1 VLTRA
6 QKETQVAELREKL
19 QRATS
24 VLVADYRGL
33 DVKAVSEL
41 RGKLKTEGEG
51 QFEYQV
57 TKNTLLRLAVE
68 GTDVASLGSSFEGPT
83 AIAIS
88 FGEPVGLAKLLVDY
102 AKEHEAFEL
111 KAGWL
116 EGRAIDTDEIA
127 TLARLPSL
135 EVLRGQLAGLVQA
148 PARQLAQLAQAPA
161 AQLARVMEARRRKL
175 EEDGGS

>member
-1 VLTRA
+1 MA
-6 QKETQVAELREKL
+6 K
-19 QRATS
+19 S
-24 VLVADYRGL
+24 LVG
-33 DVKAVSEL
+33 
-41 RGKLKTEGEG
+41 
-51 QFEYQV
+51 
-57 TKNTLLRLAVE
+57 
-68 GTDVASLGSSFEGPT
+68 
-83 AIAIS
+83 
-88 FGEPVGLAKLLVDY
+88 Y

-135 EVLRGQLAGLVQA
+135 EALRGQLAGLVQA

-161 AQLARVMEARRRKL
+161 AQRARVMEALRRKL